1 VNQSAG
7 PFWVSMLLRVICM
20 AAPWD

>member
-1 VNQSAG
+1 VNQSAA

-20 AAPWD
+20 RARFR